1 MHKITGVHTALV
13 TPFDESG
20 LLNENV
26 LREQIRFQLENDID
40 GLVVLGTTGEAP
52 TLNKKEKETIIKIA
66 VDENRKTAKP
76 ALLTVGTGS
85 YSTSESIDNTSHA
98 KNMGADCALIV
109 TPYYNKPTQKG
120 IYQHFKAI
128 ADAVDIPIIVY
139 NIAGRTGQNLTTET
153 LKKLSEIK
161 NIIGVKEAS
170 GSLNQMMDVY
180 QSIVMERED
189 FCLLS
194 GDDALTLPA
203 MAIGAHGVISVL
215 SNLVPQLIKKLTN
228 YLTVGDFEA
237 ARNLHYELLPLFKA
251 VFIETNPIPI
261 KVAMNHFGM
270 NAGPCRLPLSELA
283 EENEAI
289 LKAVLANYMEFA
301 EII

>member
-13 TPFDESG
+13 TPFDEGG
-20 LLNENV
+20 LLNESV
-26 LREQIRFQLENDID
+26 LREQIRYQLENDID

-66 VDENRKTAKP
+66 IDENKKATKS

-85 YSTSESIDNTSHA
+85 YSTAETIENTAQA

-120 IYQHFKAI
+120 LYQHFKAI
-128 ADAVDIPIIVY
+128 ADAVDLPIIVY
-139 NIAGRTGQNLTTET
+139 NIAARTGQNLTTET
-153 LKKLSEIK
+153 LKSLSEIK
-161 NIIGVKEAS
+161 NIMGVKEAS

-203 MAIGAHGVISVL
+203 MAIGAHGVISVV

-237 ARNLHYELLPLFKA
+237 ARKLHNELLPLFKA
-251 VFIETNPIPI
+251 AFIETNPIPI
-261 KVAMNHFGM
+261 KVAMNHLGM
-270 NAGPCRLPLSELA
+270 NVGPCRLPLSELV
-283 EENEAI
+283 EENEAV
-289 LKAVLANYMEFA
+289 LKRVLENYMEFA
-301 EII
+301 C